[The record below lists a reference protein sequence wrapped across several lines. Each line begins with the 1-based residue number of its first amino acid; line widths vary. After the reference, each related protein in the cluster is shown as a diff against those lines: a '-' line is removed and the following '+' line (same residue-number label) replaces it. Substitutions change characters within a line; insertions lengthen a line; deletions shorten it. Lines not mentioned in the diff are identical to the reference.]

1 MPNDTSSDQTL
12 EQRVQQW
19 EREKKGLINDLQSE
33 REKRHSLEERMS
45 MMESSIKE
53 AEQDQPEVPVDER
66 VNRLARDPDG
76 YISSIVKPEIKTLR
90 EEVTRLQMERKYER
104 AYRWLAKA
112 EKKDEEEIPGSDL
125 EKEIVRI
132 AKDHGMTSMDPV
144 EGTKAAY
151 KIYQQEKLERE
162 RREKEREEAISGN
175 TSEVPP
181 TGQRSGQT
189 RFTKSQIL
197 SMLPAEY
204 ERNREA
210 ILEAQA
216 KGLISDR

>member
-1 MPNDTSSDQTL
+1 MANQTNEQTL
-12 EQRVQQW
+12 EERMQQW
-19 EREKKGLINDLQSE
+19 EREKKGILSDLQSE
-33 REKRHSLEERMS
+33 RGKRQSLEERIQML
-45 MMESSIKE
+45 ESSVKE
-53 AEQDQPEVPVDER
+53 AENEQPEVPVDER

-76 YISSIVKPEIKTLR
+76 YITSVVTPEIKTLKD
-90 EEVTRLQMERKYER
+90 EVVRLQMERKYEK
-104 AYRWLAKA
+104 AYRWLAKS
-112 EKKDEEEIPGSDL
+112 EKKDEDEIPGSDL

-151 KIYQQEKLERE
+151 KIYQQEKLEKE
-162 RREKEREEAISGN
+162 RREKEREAAISGN

-181 TGQRSGQT
+181 SGQRSGQT

-197 SMLPAEY
+197 SMLPSEY

-210 ILEAQA
+210 ILEAQS